1 MNRQPTEWYKMFS
14 NDVTDKKLISKI
26 YKYLIQL
33 NIKKKKINQKNGQRT
48 FNRHFSKDIQM
59 ANRQEMMLNITNY

>member
-33 NIKKKKINQKNGQRT
+33 NIKKKNKKLIKKMGRGLLT
-48 FNRHFSKDIQM
+48 DISPKTY
-59 ANRQEMMLNITNY
+59 RWPIGRK